1 MDGFIDLYLPENIRS
16 YPFISSPRTSTTI
29 AVSGGGAEQVNRNWL
44 QPLHRFSAPEIV
56 RCHETIEDLREHWW
70 ITDGPASSFPFRD
83 PLDFASCRLT
93 KANKIPSLSA
103 VDQILGIG
111 DGAEATFPFSKTYTR
126 GAFSKTRLLRLPVES
141 TVLVALD
148 GVASPSTDWTID
160 RQAGELTFDTPPG
173 VGVVVTWGGLFD
185 VPVRFEAD
193 DSFEQIVKAYE
204 TTGAAGLS
212 FWEKR
217 PCP

>member
-29 AVSGGGAEQVNRNWL
+29 AVSGGGAEQANRNWI

-70 ITDGPASSFPFRD
+70 ITDGPHRSFPFRD
-83 PLDFASCRLT
+83 PLDFASVRLT
-93 KANKIPSLSA
+93 KANKVPALSP
-103 VDQILGIG
+103 VDQVLGVG
-111 DGAEATFPFSKTYTR
+111 DGAEATFLFSKTYTR
-126 GAFSKTRLLRLPVES
+126 GAFSKTRFLTLPVVE
-141 TVLVALD
+141 TVVVALD
-148 GVASPSTDWTID
+148 GVASPSTDWEVD
-160 RQAGELTFDTPPG
+160 REGGTLTFDTPPG
-173 VGVVVTWGGLFD
+173 LAVVVTAGFLFD
-185 VPVRFEAD
+185 VPTRFEAD

-217 PCP
+217 PC